1 MELPLDAAERL
12 DDLDRQ
18 VWDATTHPWSRDHLR
33 VSRED
38 FKFLA
43 DTIAHIGVTR
53 IPILDPIFSRAAYSE
68 TYVNL
73 SIVDLKS
80 MIHLSREVVGVV
92 SIDEAV
98 QRG

>member
-53 IPILDPIFSRAAYSE
+53 IPILDPIFS
-68 TYVNL
+68 
-73 SIVDLKS
+73 IVDLKS